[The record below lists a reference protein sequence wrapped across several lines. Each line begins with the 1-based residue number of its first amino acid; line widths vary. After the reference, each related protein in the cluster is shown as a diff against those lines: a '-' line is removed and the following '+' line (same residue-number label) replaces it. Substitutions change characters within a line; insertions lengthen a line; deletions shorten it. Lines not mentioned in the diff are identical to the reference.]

1 MRVQYIQFAKNEGKY
16 ILQQATR
23 RKEVKYEIDREVLVS
38 ALFYQDFINQ
48 YRETQDK
55 RIQIIELMNTI
66 IKIVPDTKISQTIK
80 DP

>member
-23 RKEVKYEIDREVLVS
+23 RKEIKYEIDREVLVS

-55 RIQIIELMNTI
+55 RTQIIELMHTI
-66 IKIVPDTKISQTIK
+66 IKIVPDTKISQTMK